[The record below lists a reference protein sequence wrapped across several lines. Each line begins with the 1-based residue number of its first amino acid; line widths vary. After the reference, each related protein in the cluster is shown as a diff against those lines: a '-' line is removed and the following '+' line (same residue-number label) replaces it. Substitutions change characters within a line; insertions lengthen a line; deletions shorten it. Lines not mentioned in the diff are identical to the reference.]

1 MNSIC
6 IDIEEGFIQKLA
18 IILHQDNLKNRM
30 NSSFSPY
37 HPGAINFFP
46 CHPGAIDHFLN
57 IFLVQNS
64 LRGKELNKFCPPNS
78 NDDLCLLFCI
88 NPSSMCMCSA
98 HKYRSTPA
106 IFLYIADRSSKTL
119 NILWYMG
126 VQFRV
131 GWF

>member
-78 NDDLCLLFCI
+78 NDDLCLLLCVCVVHTNTGQHQQFF
-88 NPSSMCMCSA
+88 S
-98 HKYRSTPA
+98 
-106 IFLYIADRSSKTL
+106 
-119 NILWYMG
+119 ILPTG
-126 VQFRV
+126 VLER
-131 GWF
+131 